1 MGFSIDGLDQFQNA
15 LIDFVNIKFPEELEK
30 EILELANRLLAKV
43 KKRTPVGVYKDGTSG
58 GDLRKNWQIGNL
70 VRDGSEYYI
79 EVFNNL
85 HYAPHVEYGHR
96 TRLGKT
102 SHPETYKPH
111 GKIAFVPGRHMLKI
125 SVEEL
130 NKELPV
136 HLSAWLDRT
145 IKELG
150 L

>member
-1 MGFSIDGLDQFQNA
+1 MGFEIKGLDKYQNA
-15 LIDFVNIKFPEELEK
+15 MLNLVQIRFPEEFEK
-30 EILELANRLLAKV
+30 EVIELANRLLRKV
-43 KKRTPVGVYKDGTSG
+43 KKRTPVGVYEDGTSG
-58 GDLRKNWQIGNL
+58 GDLRKHWQIGNL
-70 VRDGSEYYI
+70 VKEGNGYYI

-102 SHPETYKPH
+102 KYPEKYKSK

-130 NKELPV
+130 NKELPG
-136 HLSAWLDRT
+136 HLSRWLDRV
-145 IKELG
+145 IKEVG